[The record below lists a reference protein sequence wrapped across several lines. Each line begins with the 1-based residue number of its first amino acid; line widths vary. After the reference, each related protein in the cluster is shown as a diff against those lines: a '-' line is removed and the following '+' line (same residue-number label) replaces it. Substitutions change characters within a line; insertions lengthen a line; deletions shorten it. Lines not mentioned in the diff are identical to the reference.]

1 MNHREKKN
9 YEHRIM
15 RRTRREDVTKSG
27 TGVADIP
34 EKEGREWERGEGRE
48 GVFEGIITKY
58 FPNLM
63 KGSNV
68 WV

>member
-15 RRTRREDVTKSG
+15 HRTHREDVTESS

-34 EKEGREWERGEGRE
+34 EKEGTAWAREEGTG
-48 GVFEGIITKY
+48 GVFEEIITNI
-58 FPNLM
+58 FQIL
-63 KGSNV
+63 
-68 WV
+68 